1 MRILVN
7 SRYAPCRFFIP
18 RPCHRLGKN
27 GRTSNEKSIF
37 FLICRIME
45 AFAKFEHEG
54 WQRVAGK
61 YDSVWSSSTRQ
72 FIPPLLDA
80 AEVTG
85 SMSVLDIGCGPGY
98 VAAAA
103 AERGATS
110 RGLDFSKEM
119 VAIAQKKFPH
129 IEFREGDA
137 QNLPFPDATYDRV
150 LANFALLH
158 LPDPERACAEAFRV
172 LKPGGKF
179 GFTVWAPPEENPYAK
194 MIDDAIQAHADLEI
208 DLPTGPPHYL
218 FSGREEFRRVLER
231 VGFNGASMIFKLH
244 TIRWNVPSACYPF
257 DAERAAGVRTAGLL
271 ARQTSEKL
279 GAIQLAIEESVRRY
293 AEGDSFSIPK
303 AAYVVAISKK

>member
-1 MRILVN
+1 
-7 SRYAPCRFFIP
+7 
-18 RPCHRLGKN
+18 
-27 GRTSNEKSIF
+27 
-37 FLICRIME
+37 ME

-61 YDSVWSSSTRQ
+61 YDSVWASSTRQ

-85 SMSVLDIGCGPGY
+85 SMVVLDVGCGPGY
-98 VAAAA
+98 VAGAA

-110 RGLDFSKEM
+110 RGLDFSREM
-119 VAIAQKKFPH
+119 VAIAQKKFPD

-137 QNLPFPDATYDRV
+137 QNLPFPDATFDRV

-194 MIDDAIQAHADLEI
+194 MIDDAMQAHADLEI
-208 DLPTGPPHYL
+208 DLPTGPPHHL
-218 FSGREEFRRVLER
+218 FSGREEFRRALER

-257 DAERAAGVRTAGLL
+257 DAERNAGVRTAGLL

-279 GAIQLAIEESVRRY
+279 RAIQLTIEESVRRY

-303 AAYVVAISKK
+303 AAYVVAVSKT

>member
-1 MRILVN
+1 
-7 SRYAPCRFFIP
+7 
-18 RPCHRLGKN
+18 
-27 GRTSNEKSIF
+27 
-37 FLICRIME
+37 ME

-110 RGLDFSKEM
+110 CGLDFSKEM

-137 QNLPFPDATYDRV
+137 QNLPFTGATFDRV

-158 LPDPERACAEAFRV
+158 LSDPERACAEAYRV

-179 GFTVWAPPEENPYAK
+179 GFTVWAPPEESPYAK
-194 MIDDAIQAHADLEI
+194 IIDDAIQAHADI
-208 DLPTGPPHYL
+208 NVDLPAGPPHYL
-218 FSGREEFRRVLER
+218 FAGREEFRQALER
-231 VGFNGASMIFKLH
+231 AGFDGASMIFKVH
-244 TIRWNVPSACYPF
+244 TIEWNVPTARYVF
-257 DAERAAGVRTAGLL
+257 DVERNAGVRTAGLL
-271 ARQTSEKL
+271 ARQTPDKL
-279 GAIQLAIEESVRRY
+279 SAIQFAVEDAVRPY
-293 AEGDSFSIPK
+293 ARNDRFCIPK
-303 AAYVVAISKK
+303 AAY